1 MILSDFLGV
10 DFTSSPLQT
19 SPRRS
24 PRAVN
29 WITDRSGHNCKRGG
43 WQQVYDLP
51 PNADGT
57 PRRINGMWQF
67 DEGGRTVLLV
77 HAGDAL
83 YRSIGAAG
91 TDGTLTGVSRFEP
104 VLGGES
110 GLEDGRSQGFFF
122 GGRLYLTGVGVYAVY
137 GTWDGGESYRL
148 RPVAEC
154 EDVYV
159 PTTTVGIGPIGSDT
173 EGGESVEAVNRLT
186 RWRINTLVG
195 SSTAGASYRLD
206 GCIAGGLGSISV
218 RVEYKDAKGEA
229 KEVTANSLT
238 LLNMTIYGA
247 AYTLKNGGTEIGT
260 IVPERNSTVL
270 TLNAAYP
277 PVTEDLPG
285 ITVTFKADEAN
296 GESTAAVIGGCR
308 FGAVFGAGGNANRL
322 VLSGNPEYPNMQYW
336 CEIGDPTYFPDRLS
350 SVVGSSSVPVTGMM
364 RLSDGVLAVFKDDV
378 GQEPTIYYQQ
388 ASEDTSGVIEG
399 GNLPLTITTVAGNV
413 GEAVV
418 SRAACADFY
427 GDPLILS
434 RNGVFGITMRA
445 NVATGDRY
453 AVERSHFIS
462 GRLCRETLSEAAAI
476 VYDGRYYLSVG
487 GSCYVADAEHR
498 ATPPGGSHYQYEW
511 WFWDNMPARVFCTF
525 DGVLWFGTADGRIC
539 RMREGVFLDESY
551 ERFGEGQVTEGD
563 DGVSLVF
570 DDGLDVR
577 VGDRIVFEY
586 REFTDIGGFVM
597 VRQLTGG
604 AYPGIHVEGQI
615 ASHAVEALERGGKV
629 YLISTR
635 LIEGKD
641 GAPDILPKTRFI
653 VASAV
658 AKAHHDG
665 RGSIAV
671 YWENEDGTKGEPW
684 DSSNYYTVGTYV
696 DNMQTHFKRD
706 PVGDGDFNIVLD
718 EHRDGVGFYVIDV
731 NGESN
736 EAMLSASPG
745 GEACRPEERGYVD
758 LSQGWIMHETPIT
771 TEWYTPVLDL
781 GSAMHRKTLLRL
793 LTVCEPGLGGRM
805 EVGYETRRASRV
817 VRGGESGQLDLGD
830 LDFSDFTFDGF
841 ASSHTVRLCERRVN
855 YVALRIRSE
864 GAHDCRLHELRMVYR
879 VDRECRGVE

>member
-83 YRSIGAAG
+83 YRSLGAVG
-91 TDGTLTGVSRFEP
+91 TDGYRFES
-104 VLGGES
+104 VWGGES

-122 GGRLYLTGVGVYAVY
+122 GGRLYLTGVGAYAVY

-195 SSTAGASYRLD
+195 SGTSGGNGDKYRLD
-206 GCIAGGLGSISV
+206 GGIDGDALAAGLISVKAECEDGDGSILTRTLNYVSQGIDNAV
-218 RVEYKDAKGEA
+218 CRTFEIRDRKDGVHYAHVTVYKDGRP
-229 KEVTANSLT
+229 TT
-238 LLNMTIYGA
+238 LWLNFA
-247 AYTLKNGGTEIGT
+247 CL
-260 IVPERNSTVL
+260 
-270 TLNAAYP
+270 P
-277 PVTEDLPG
+277 PVPDTPN
-285 ITVTFKADEAN
+285 ITVKFVAYEEEEGAL
-296 GESTAAVIGGCR
+296 AAVIGNCR

-322 VLSGNPEYPNMQYW
+322 VLSGNPAYPNMQYW

-350 SVVGSSSVPVTGMM
+350 SVVGSSSVPITGMM

-388 ASEDTSGVIEG
+388 ASEDVSGTAAS

-418 SRAACADFY
+418 SRAACADFF

-462 GRLCRETLSEAAAI
+462 RRLCAEKLSEAVAT
-476 VYDGRYYLSVG
+476 VHDGRYYLAVA

-511 WFWDNMPARVFCTF
+511 WYWDNLPARVFCTF
-525 DGVLWFGTADGRIC
+525 GGELWFGTDHGLVC
-539 RMREGVFLDESY
+539 RVRRDTFCDESY
-551 ERFGEGQVTEGD
+551 ERFSEGQVTGGTD
-563 DGVSLVF
+563 ISLVVS
-570 DDGLDVR
+570 DALDVH
-577 VGDRIVFEY
+577 VGDRMTFWHRKYTELGNLIVSGDAVGLVTPLYASDMEY
-586 REFTDIGGFVM
+586 
-597 VRQLTGG
+597 
-604 AYPGIHVEGQI
+604 I
-615 ASHAVEALERGGKV
+615 AVGV
-629 YLISTR
+629 YLTNLFEIPPITQTG
-635 LIEGKD
+635 IPIP
-641 GAPDILPKTRFI
+641 AYTRFI
-653 VASAV
+653 VDEVREEGSFTISYVNWDGSAGARV
-658 AKAHHDG
+658 NLTDYVESGKDTAYATF
-665 RGSIAV
+665 SV
-671 YWENEDGTKGEPW
+671 LSNEYFEIK
-684 DSSNYYTVGTYV
+684 
-696 DNMQTHFKRD
+696 
-706 PVGDGDFNIVLD
+706 D
-718 EHRDGVGFYVIDV
+718 ELYVIDMDEKTREV
-731 NGESN
+731 TVSK
-736 EAMLSASPG
+736 
-745 GEACRPEERGYVD
+745 ERGGDPYEMPRYFNPE
-758 LSQGWIMHETPIT
+758 LSQGKIIRETPISA
-771 TEWYTPVLDL
+771 EWYTPMLDL

-793 LTVCEPGLGGRM
+793 STACEPGLGGRM
-805 EVGYETRRASRV
+805 EVGYETRRTLGVHTAP
-817 VRGGESGQLDLGD
+817 GGESGLLDLSD
-830 LDFSDFTFDGF
+830 LNFSDFTFDGF
-841 ASSHTVRLCERRVN
+841 ASSHTVRLNERRVN
-855 YVALRIRSE
+855 YVRFRVRSE
-864 GAHDCRLHELRMVYR
+864 GAQDCRVHELRVVYR